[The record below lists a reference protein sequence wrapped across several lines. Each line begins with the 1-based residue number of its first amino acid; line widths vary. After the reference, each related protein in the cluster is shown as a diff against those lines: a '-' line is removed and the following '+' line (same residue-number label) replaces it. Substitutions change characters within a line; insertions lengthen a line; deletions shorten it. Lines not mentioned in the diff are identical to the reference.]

1 MRRNGHAQGIS
12 AGNDHVE
19 TTRHSPL
26 TTDHCPYNRSMP
38 NDPIS
43 HLDATGRARMVDVGD
58 KSETSRWAVA
68 RARVEMSAA
77 TLATAKA
84 GDLRKGDLRSV
95 AELAGVMAAKRTS
108 ELIPLTHPLALDD
121 IQVHVTLT
129 DNPPGADIEA
139 TVRATG
145 KTGVEMEALTAVAVA
160 SLTVYDMVKG
170 LERGVRIT
178 DVRLVEKHGGRSGD
192 IVLES

>member
-1 MRRNGHAQGIS
+1 
-12 AGNDHVE
+12 
-19 TTRHSPL
+19 
-26 TTDHCPYNRSMP
+26 
-38 NDPIS
+38 
-43 HLDATGRARMVDVGD
+43 MVDVGD
-58 KSETSRWAVA
+58 KPETSRWAVA

-77 TLATAKA
+77 TLAAAKA
-84 GDLRKGDLRSV
+84 GDLSKGDLRAV
-95 AELAGVMAAKRTS
+95 AELAGVMAAKRTAD
-108 ELIPLTHPLALDD
+108 LIPLCHPLALTDV
-121 IQVHVTLT
+121 QVTVLLT
-129 DNPPGADIEA
+129 DDPPGAEVEA

-192 IVLES
+192 VVLES